1 MTPWARNLV
10 SSFSIKASSNSM
22 KTNPNHG
29 LVACMNVIE
38 KTTNFLLNV
47 DER

>member
-10 SSFSIKASSNSM
+10 SSFLIKDSSNSM
-22 KTNPNHG
+22 KTNTNHG
-29 LVACMNVIE
+29 LVACMNVT
-38 KTTNFLLNV
+38 KKTNFLLLNV